1 MAITPT
7 TMKTS
12 DLIGL
17 AIDPSTLINSLS
29 TITDGSCT
37 LPDPAVV
44 ESIRAAIL
52 AEIDRRIPIPA

>member
-1 MAITPT
+1 
-7 TMKTS
+7 
-12 DLIGL
+12 
-17 AIDPSTLINSLS
+17 
-29 TITDGSCT
+29 